1 MHCYGAKRLVSWKM
15 YHLVNT
21 LPFSSILQL
30 VDNLG
35 KSEDIEFYTVA
46 SADLHVVLFF
56 FLFYLSS

>member
-56 FLFYLSS
+56 F